1 MLLKEYRM
9 IIVVAI
15 LVLANIIWY
24 VWNRRQKKKLTETTL
39 PPNATQL
46 LTENVPFYNKLND
59 KNKVVFESRI
69 KDFLA
74 HTTVRGVEVEV
85 DDLDRILVASGA
97 IMLIF
102 SFPDWKYN
110 NISEVLLYPNSFD
123 QDFSQDAPQRN
134 VLGMVGD
141 GAMHR
146 EMILSKTSLRASF
159 TNPVD
164 GENTVL
170 HEFAHLIDK
179 ADGATDGVP
188 EYLLSKSQVLPWIN
202 LVRETINEMRRNGRS
217 DIDLYGATNETEF
230 FAVITEYFFEKPDKL
245 QEHHPELFAML
256 EQMFHPQATATK

>member
-1 MLLKEYRM
+1 MAAL
-9 IIVVAI
+9 IIVV
-15 LVLANIIWY
+15 IISIIVFALY
-24 VWNRRQKKKLTETTL
+24 RASKKPTPVYEL
-39 PPNATQL
+39 PSNTQQL
-46 LTENVPFYNKLND
+46 LETNVPFYNALDPSGKTF
-59 KNKVVFESRI
+59 FEARI

-74 HTTVRGVEVEV
+74 SVSIRGICVDV

-123 QDFSQDAPQRN
+123 REFSQDAPERN

-146 EMILSKTSLRASF
+146 EMILSKSSLHTSFS
-159 TNPVD
+159 NPVD
-164 GENTVL
+164 GENTVI

-179 ADGATDGVP
+179 ADGATDGIP
-188 EYLLSKSQVLPWIN
+188 EYLLSKVQVLPWIN
-202 LVRETINEMRRNGRS
+202 LVRETINEMRKKRHS

-230 FAVITEYFFEKPDKL
+230 FAVITEYFFERPDKL
-245 QEHHPELFAML
+245 KEHHPELFAML
-256 EQMFHPQATATK
+256 EQMFHLQAQISP